1 MKKLIIF
8 SRHGLRYPLLK
19 YETMSGIIS
28 KEDINWD
35 FDEGMLTEKGELL
48 EFKLGLFL
56 RKYIK
61 KFGKKFDKIEF
72 SSNSIRRTVATARI
86 LASAMFPYREIDIKF
101 KDKNYNTMESDFN
114 IYLSSL
120 DINKE
125 KLRKLDEKL
134 IPEYTRLEEILNIDR
149 NTLVNIGSNIK
160 IGENGFL
167 MSDGAFKI
175 ATDIVDMYI
184 LKYFEGFNEEDI
196 FRSDNFYND
205 LEFLSEIKD
214 SLLDTIFG
222 DLDYINDSP
231 TEITKLIQSKIN
243 NDNDLDVIVGHDSNI
258 ATIFAKLGIDIKYK
272 ILEKYPIGAKLLFKV
287 YEDNSFDLELIYYNP
302 TSIRNM
308 DDNDPVI
315 VKLGE
320 RLKFEY

>member
-19 YETMSGIIS
+19 YESMQGIIS
-28 KEDINWD
+28 EKDVNWD
-35 FDEGMLTEKGELL
+35 FEEGMLTEKGEIL
-48 EFKLGLFL
+48 EFKMGIFL
-56 RKYIK
+56 RKYIE
-61 KFGKKFDKIEF
+61 KFGKKFKKIEF
-72 SSNSIRRTVATARI
+72 SSNSIKRTVATAKI
-86 LASAMFPYREIDIKF
+86 LATSMFPYREIEVKF
-101 KDKNYNTMESDFN
+101 KDKTFSTMEKDFN
-114 IYLSSL
+114 IYLDSL

-125 KLRKLDEKL
+125 KLKKLDYRLKPRYE
-134 IPEYTRLEEILNIDR
+134 RLEKILNIEDG
-149 NTLVNIGSNIK
+149 TFLNIGSNIK

-184 LKYFEGFNEEDI
+184 LKYFEGFKEQNI
-196 FRSDNFYND
+196 FKSDNFYKD
-205 LEFLSEIKD
+205 LEYISEIKD

-243 NDNDLDVIVGHDSNI
+243 SETDLDVIVGHDSNI
-258 ATIFAKLGIDIKYK
+258 ATIFAKLGINLDYK

-287 YEDNSFDLELIYYNP
+287 YDDNSFDLELIYYKP
-302 TSIRNM
+302 ESIRNM
-308 DDNDPVI
+308 NNDNPVI
-315 VKLGE
+315 VNLGE
-320 RLKFEY
+320 RLKF

>member
-19 YETMSGIIS
+19 YESMQGIIS
-28 KEDINWD
+28 EKDVNWD
-35 FDEGMLTEKGELL
+35 FEEGMLTEKGEIL
-48 EFKLGLFL
+48 EFKMGIFL
-56 RKYIK
+56 RKYIE
-61 KFGKKFDKIEF
+61 KFGKKLKKIEF
-72 SSNSIRRTVATARI
+72 SSNSIKRTVATAKI
-86 LASAMFPYREIDIKF
+86 LATSMFPYREIEIKF
-101 KDKNYNTMESDFN
+101 KDKTFSTMEKDFN
-114 IYLSSL
+114 IYLDSL

-125 KLRKLDEKL
+125 KLKKLDYRLKPQYE
-134 IPEYTRLEEILNIDR
+134 RLEKILNIEDG
-149 NTLVNIGSNIK
+149 TFLNIGSNIK

-184 LKYFEGFNEEDI
+184 LKYFEGFKEQNI
-196 FRSDNFYND
+196 FKSDNFYKD
-205 LEFLSEIKD
+205 LEYISEIKD

-243 NDNDLDVIVGHDSNI
+243 SETDLDVIVGHDSNI
-258 ATIFAKLGIDIKYK
+258 ATIFAKLGINLDYK

-287 YEDNSFDLELIYYNP
+287 YDDNSFDLELIYYKP
-302 TSIRNM
+302 ESIRNM
-308 DDNDPVI
+308 NNDNPVI
-315 VKLGE
+315 VNLGE
-320 RLKFEY
+320 RLKF

>member
-19 YETMSGIIS
+19 YESMQGIIS
-28 KEDINWD
+28 EKDVNWD
-35 FDEGMLTEKGELL
+35 FEEGMLTEKGEIL
-48 EFKLGLFL
+48 EFKMGIFL
-56 RKYIK
+56 RKYIE
-61 KFGKKFDKIEF
+61 KFGKKLKKIEF
-72 SSNSIRRTVATARI
+72 SSNSIKRTVATAKI
-86 LASAMFPYREIDIKF
+86 LATSMFPYREIEIKF
-101 KDKNYNTMESDFN
+101 KDKTFSTMEKDFN
-114 IYLSSL
+114 IYLDSL

-125 KLRKLDEKL
+125 KLKKLDYRLKPQYE
-134 IPEYTRLEEILNIDR
+134 RLEKILNIEDG
-149 NTLVNIGSNIK
+149 TFLNIGSNIK

-184 LKYFEGFNEEDI
+184 LKYFEGFKEQNI
-196 FRSDNFYND
+196 FKSDNFYKD
-205 LEFLSEIKD
+205 LEYISEIKD

-243 NDNDLDVIVGHDSNI
+243 SETDLDVIVGHDSNI
-258 ATIFAKLGIDIKYK
+258 ATIFAKLGINLDYK

-287 YEDNSFDLELIYYNP
+287 YDDNSFDLELIYYKP
-302 TSIRNM
+302 ESIRNM
-308 DDNDPVI
+308 NNDNPVI
-315 VKLGE
+315 LNLGE
-320 RLKFEY
+320 RLKF

>member
-19 YETMSGIIS
+19 YESMQGIIS
-28 KEDINWD
+28 EKDVNWD
-35 FDEGMLTEKGELL
+35 FEEGMLTEKGEIL
-48 EFKLGLFL
+48 EFKMGIFL
-56 RKYIK
+56 RKYIE
-61 KFGKKFDKIEF
+61 KFGKKFKKIEF
-72 SSNSIRRTVATARI
+72 SSNSIKRTVATAKI
-86 LASAMFPYREIDIKF
+86 LATSMFPYREIEIKF
-101 KDKNYNTMESDFN
+101 KDKTFSTMEKDFN
-114 IYLSSL
+114 IYLDSL

-125 KLRKLDEKL
+125 KLKKLDYRLKPQYE
-134 IPEYTRLEEILNIDR
+134 RLEKILNIEDG
-149 NTLVNIGSNIK
+149 TFLNIGSNIK

-184 LKYFEGFNEEDI
+184 LKYFEGFKEQNI
-196 FRSDNFYND
+196 FKSDNFYKD
-205 LEFLSEIKD
+205 LEYISEIKD

-243 NDNDLDVIVGHDSNI
+243 SETDLDVIVGHDSNI
-258 ATIFAKLGIDIKYK
+258 ATIFAKLGINLDYK

-287 YEDNSFDLELIYYNP
+287 YDDNSFDLELIYYKP
-302 TSIRNM
+302 ESIRNM
-308 DDNDPVI
+308 NNDNPVI
-315 VKLGE
+315 VNLGE
-320 RLKFEY
+320 RLKF

>member
-19 YETMSGIIS
+19 YESMQGIIS
-28 KEDINWD
+28 EKDVNWD
-35 FDEGMLTEKGELL
+35 FEEGMLTEKGEIL
-48 EFKLGLFL
+48 EFKMGIFL
-56 RKYIK
+56 RKYIE
-61 KFGKKFDKIEF
+61 KFGKKLKKIEF
-72 SSNSIRRTVATARI
+72 SSNSIKRTVATAKI
-86 LASAMFPYREIDIKF
+86 LATSMFPYREIEIKF
-101 KDKNYNTMESDFN
+101 KDKTFSTMEKDFN
-114 IYLSSL
+114 IYLDSL

-125 KLRKLDEKL
+125 KLKKLDYRLKPQYE
-134 IPEYTRLEEILNIDR
+134 RLEKILNIEDG
-149 NTLVNIGSNIK
+149 TFLNIGSNIK

-184 LKYFEGFNEEDI
+184 LKYFEGFKEQNI
-196 FRSDNFYND
+196 FKSDNFYKD
-205 LEFLSEIKD
+205 LEYISEIKD

-243 NDNDLDVIVGHDSNI
+243 SEIDLDVIVGHDSNI
-258 ATIFAKLGIDIKYK
+258 ATIFAKLGINLDYK

-287 YEDNSFDLELIYYNP
+287 YDDNSFDLELIYYKP
-302 TSIRNM
+302 ESIRNM
-308 DDNDPVI
+308 NNDNPVI
-315 VKLGE
+315 VNLGE
-320 RLKFEY
+320 RLKF

>member
-19 YETMSGIIS
+19 YESMQGIIS
-28 KEDINWD
+28 EKDVNWD
-35 FDEGMLTEKGELL
+35 FEEGMLTEKGEIL
-48 EFKLGLFL
+48 EFKMGIFL
-56 RKYIK
+56 RKYIE
-61 KFGKKFDKIEF
+61 KFGKKFKKIEF
-72 SSNSIRRTVATARI
+72 SSNSIKRTVATAKI
-86 LASAMFPYREIDIKF
+86 LATSMFPYREIEVKF
-101 KDKNYNTMESDFN
+101 KDKTFSTMEKDFN
-114 IYLSSL
+114 IYLDSL

-125 KLRKLDEKL
+125 KLKKLDYRLKPQYE
-134 IPEYTRLEEILNIDR
+134 RLEKILNIEDG
-149 NTLVNIGSNIK
+149 TFLNIGSNIK

-184 LKYFEGFNEEDI
+184 LKYFEGFKEQNI
-196 FRSDNFYND
+196 FKSDNFYKD
-205 LEFLSEIKD
+205 LEYISEIKD

-243 NDNDLDVIVGHDSNI
+243 SETDLDVIVGHDSNI
-258 ATIFAKLGIDIKYK
+258 ATIFAKLGINLDYK

-287 YEDNSFDLELIYYNP
+287 YDDNSFDLELIYYKP
-302 TSIRNM
+302 ESIRNM
-308 DDNDPVI
+308 NNDNPVI
-315 VKLGE
+315 VNLGE
-320 RLKFEY
+320 RLKF

>member
-19 YETMSGIIS
+19 YESMQGIIS
-28 KEDINWD
+28 EKDVNWD
-35 FDEGMLTEKGELL
+35 FEEGMLTEKGEIL
-48 EFKLGLFL
+48 EFKMGIFL
-56 RKYIK
+56 RKYIE
-61 KFGKKFDKIEF
+61 KFDKKLKKIEF
-72 SSNSIRRTVATARI
+72 SSNSIKRTVATAKI
-86 LASAMFPYREIDIKF
+86 LATSMFPYREIEVKF
-101 KDKNYNTMESDFN
+101 KDKTFSTMEKDFN
-114 IYLSSL
+114 IYLDSL

-125 KLRKLDEKL
+125 KLKKLDYRLKPQYE
-134 IPEYTRLEEILNIDR
+134 RLEKILNIEDG
-149 NTLVNIGSNIK
+149 TFLNIGSNIK

-184 LKYFEGFNEEDI
+184 LKYFEGFKEQNI
-196 FRSDNFYND
+196 FKSDNFYKD
-205 LEFLSEIKD
+205 LEYISEIKD

-243 NDNDLDVIVGHDSNI
+243 SETDLDVIVGHDSNI
-258 ATIFAKLGIDIKYK
+258 ATIFAKLGINLDYK

-287 YEDNSFDLELIYYNP
+287 YDDNSFDLELIYYKP
-302 TSIRNM
+302 ESIRNM
-308 DDNDPVI
+308 NNDNPVI
-315 VKLGE
+315 VNLGE
-320 RLKFEY
+320 RLKF

>member
-19 YETMSGIIS
+19 YESMQGIIS
-28 KEDINWD
+28 EKDVNWD
-35 FDEGMLTEKGELL
+35 FEEGMLTEKGEIL
-48 EFKLGLFL
+48 EFKMGIFL
-56 RKYIK
+56 RKYIE
-61 KFGKKFDKIEF
+61 KFGKKLKKIEF
-72 SSNSIRRTVATARI
+72 SSNSIKRTVATAKI
-86 LASAMFPYREIDIKF
+86 LATSMFPYREIEIKF
-101 KDKNYNTMESDFN
+101 KDKTFSTMEKDFN
-114 IYLSSL
+114 IYLDSL

-125 KLRKLDEKL
+125 KLKKLDYRLKPQYE
-134 IPEYTRLEEILNIDR
+134 RLEKILNIEDG
-149 NTLVNIGSNIK
+149 TFLNIGSNIK

-184 LKYFEGFNEEDI
+184 LKYFEGFKEQNI
-196 FRSDNFYND
+196 FKSDNFYKD
-205 LEFLSEIKD
+205 LEYISEIKD

-243 NDNDLDVIVGHDSNI
+243 SETDLDVIVGHDSNI
-258 ATIFAKLGIDIKYK
+258 ATIFAKLGINLDYK

-287 YEDNSFDLELIYYNP
+287 YDDNSFDLELIYYKP
-302 TSIRNM
+302 ESIRNM
-308 DDNDPVI
+308 NNDNPVI
-315 VKLGE
+315 VNLGE
-320 RLKFEY
+320 RLTFD

>member
-19 YETMSGIIS
+19 YESMQGIIS
-28 KEDINWD
+28 EKDVNWD
-35 FDEGMLTEKGELL
+35 FEEGMLTEKGEIL
-48 EFKLGLFL
+48 EFKMGIFL
-56 RKYIK
+56 RKYIEKFYK
-61 KFGKKFDKIEF
+61 KLKKIEF
-72 SSNSIRRTVATARI
+72 SSNSIKRTVATAKI
-86 LASAMFPYREIDIKF
+86 LATSMFPYREIEVKF
-101 KDKNYNTMESDFN
+101 KDKTFSTMEKDFN
-114 IYLSSL
+114 IYLDSL

-125 KLRKLDEKL
+125 KLKKLDYRLKPQYE
-134 IPEYTRLEEILNIDR
+134 RLEKILNIEDG
-149 NTLVNIGSNIK
+149 TFLNIGSNIK

-184 LKYFEGFNEEDI
+184 LKYFEGFKEQNI
-196 FRSDNFYND
+196 FKSDNFYKD
-205 LEFLSEIKD
+205 LEYISEIKD

-243 NDNDLDVIVGHDSNI
+243 SETDLDVIVGHDSNI
-258 ATIFAKLGIDIKYK
+258 ATIFAKLGINLDYK

-287 YEDNSFDLELIYYNP
+287 YDDNSFDLELIYYKP
-302 TSIRNM
+302 ESIRNM
-308 DDNDPVI
+308 NNDNPVI
-315 VKLGE
+315 VNLGE
-320 RLKFEY
+320 RLKF

>member
-19 YETMSGIIS
+19 YESMQGIIS
-28 KEDINWD
+28 EKDVNWD
-35 FDEGMLTEKGELL
+35 FEEGMLTEKGEIL
-48 EFKLGLFL
+48 EFKMGIFL
-56 RKYIK
+56 RKYIE
-61 KFGKKFDKIEF
+61 KFGKKLKKIEF
-72 SSNSIRRTVATARI
+72 SSNSIKRTVATAKI
-86 LASAMFPYREIDIKF
+86 LATSMFPYREIEVKF
-101 KDKNYNTMESDFN
+101 KDKTFSTMEKDFN
-114 IYLSSL
+114 IYLDSL

-125 KLRKLDEKL
+125 KLKKLDYRLKPQYE
-134 IPEYTRLEEILNIDR
+134 RLEKILNIEDG
-149 NTLVNIGSNIK
+149 TFLNIGSNIK

-184 LKYFEGFNEEDI
+184 LKYFEGFKEQNI
-196 FRSDNFYND
+196 FKSDNFYKD
-205 LEFLSEIKD
+205 LEYISEIKD

-243 NDNDLDVIVGHDSNI
+243 SETDLDVIVGHDSNI
-258 ATIFAKLGIDIKYK
+258 ATIFAKLGINLDYK

-287 YEDNSFDLELIYYNP
+287 YDDNSFDLELIYYKP
-302 TSIRNM
+302 ESIRNM
-308 DDNDPVI
+308 NNDNPVI
-315 VKLGE
+315 VNLGE
-320 RLKFEY
+320 RLKF

>member
-19 YETMSGIIS
+19 YESMQGIIS
-28 KEDINWD
+28 EKDVNWD
-35 FDEGMLTEKGELL
+35 FEEGMLTEKGEIL
-48 EFKLGLFL
+48 EFKMGIFL
-56 RKYIK
+56 RKYIE
-61 KFGKKFDKIEF
+61 KFGKKLKKIEF
-72 SSNSIRRTVATARI
+72 ISNSIKRTVATAKI
-86 LASAMFPYREIDIKF
+86 LATSMFPYREIEIKF
-101 KDKNYNTMESDFN
+101 KDKTFSTMEKDFN
-114 IYLSSL
+114 IYLDSL

-125 KLRKLDEKL
+125 KLKKLDYRLKPQYE
-134 IPEYTRLEEILNIDR
+134 RLEKILNIEDG
-149 NTLVNIGSNIK
+149 TFLNIGSNIK

-184 LKYFEGFNEEDI
+184 LKYFEGFKEQNI
-196 FRSDNFYND
+196 FKSDNFYKD
-205 LEFLSEIKD
+205 LEYISEIKD

-243 NDNDLDVIVGHDSNI
+243 SETDLDVIVGHDSNI
-258 ATIFAKLGIDIKYK
+258 ATIFAKLGINLDYK

-287 YEDNSFDLELIYYNP
+287 YDDNSFDLELIYYKP
-302 TSIRNM
+302 ESIRNM
-308 DDNDPVI
+308 NNDNPVI
-315 VKLGE
+315 VNLGE
-320 RLKFEY
+320 RLKF

>member
-19 YETMSGIIS
+19 YESMQGIIS
-28 KEDINWD
+28 EKDVNWD
-35 FDEGMLTEKGELL
+35 FEEGILTEKGEIL
-48 EFKLGLFL
+48 EFKMGIFL
-56 RKYIK
+56 RKYIE
-61 KFGKKFDKIEF
+61 KFGKKLKKIEF
-72 SSNSIRRTVATARI
+72 SSNSIKRTVATAKI
-86 LASAMFPYREIDIKF
+86 LATSMFPYREIEVKF
-101 KDKNYNTMESDFN
+101 KDKTFSTMEKDFN
-114 IYLSSL
+114 IYLDSL

-125 KLRKLDEKL
+125 KLKKLDYRLKPQYE
-134 IPEYTRLEEILNIDR
+134 RLEKILNIEDG
-149 NTLVNIGSNIK
+149 TFLNIGSNIK

-184 LKYFEGFNEEDI
+184 LKYFEGFKEQNI
-196 FRSDNFYND
+196 FKSDNFYKD
-205 LEFLSEIKD
+205 LEYISEIKD

-243 NDNDLDVIVGHDSNI
+243 SETDLDVIVGHDSNI
-258 ATIFAKLGIDIKYK
+258 ATIFAKLGINLDYK

-287 YEDNSFDLELIYYNP
+287 YDDNSFDLELIYYKP
-302 TSIRNM
+302 ESIRNM
-308 DDNDPVI
+308 NNDNPVI
-315 VKLGE
+315 VNLGE
-320 RLKFEY
+320 RLTFD

>member
-19 YETMSGIIS
+19 YESMQGIIS
-28 KEDINWD
+28 EKDVNWD
-35 FDEGMLTEKGELL
+35 FEEGMLTEKGEIL
-48 EFKLGLFL
+48 EFKMGIFL
-56 RKYIK
+56 RKYIE
-61 KFGKKFDKIEF
+61 KFGKKLKKIEF
-72 SSNSIRRTVATARI
+72 SSNSIKRTVATAKI
-86 LASAMFPYREIDIKF
+86 LATSMFPYREIEIKF
-101 KDKNYNTMESDFN
+101 KYKTFSTMEKDFN
-114 IYLSSL
+114 IYLDSL

-125 KLRKLDEKL
+125 KLKKLDYRLKPQYE
-134 IPEYTRLEEILNIDR
+134 RLEKILNIEDG
-149 NTLVNIGSNIK
+149 TFLNIGSNIK

-184 LKYFEGFNEEDI
+184 LKYFEGFKEQNI
-196 FRSDNFYND
+196 FKSDNFYKD
-205 LEFLSEIKD
+205 LEYISEIKD

-243 NDNDLDVIVGHDSNI
+243 SETDLDVIVGHDSNI
-258 ATIFAKLGIDIKYK
+258 ATIFAKLGINLDYK

-287 YEDNSFDLELIYYNP
+287 YDDNSFDLELIYYKP
-302 TSIRNM
+302 ESIRNM
-308 DDNDPVI
+308 NNDNPVI
-315 VKLGE
+315 VNLGE
-320 RLKFEY
+320 RLKF

>member
-19 YETMSGIIS
+19 YESMQGIIS
-28 KEDINWD
+28 EKDVNWD
-35 FDEGMLTEKGELL
+35 FEEGMLTEKGEIL
-48 EFKLGLFL
+48 EFKMGIFL
-56 RKYIK
+56 RKYIE
-61 KFGKKFDKIEF
+61 KFGEKLKKIEF
-72 SSNSIRRTVATARI
+72 SSNSIKRTVATAKI
-86 LASAMFPYREIDIKF
+86 LATSMFPYREIEVKF
-101 KDKNYNTMESDFN
+101 KDKTFSTMEKDFN
-114 IYLSSL
+114 IYLDSL

-125 KLRKLDEKL
+125 KLKKLDYRLKPQYE
-134 IPEYTRLEEILNIDR
+134 RLEKILNIEDG
-149 NTLVNIGSNIK
+149 TFLNIGSNIK

-184 LKYFEGFNEEDI
+184 LKYFEGFKEQNI
-196 FRSDNFYND
+196 FKSDNFYKD
-205 LEFLSEIKD
+205 LEYISEIKD

-243 NDNDLDVIVGHDSNI
+243 SETDLDVIVGHDSNI
-258 ATIFAKLGIDIKYK
+258 ATIFAKLGINLDYK

-287 YEDNSFDLELIYYNP
+287 YDDNSFDLELIYYKP
-302 TSIRNM
+302 ESIRNM
-308 DDNDPVI
+308 NNDNPVI
-315 VKLGE
+315 VNLGE
-320 RLKFEY
+320 RLTFD

>member
-19 YETMSGIIS
+19 YESMQGIIS
-28 KEDINWD
+28 EKDVNWD
-35 FDEGMLTEKGELL
+35 FEEGMLTEKGEIL
-48 EFKLGLFL
+48 EFKMGIFL
-56 RKYIK
+56 RKYIE
-61 KFGKKFDKIEF
+61 KFGKKLKKIEF
-72 SSNSIRRTVATARI
+72 SSNSIKRTVATAKI
-86 LASAMFPYREIDIKF
+86 LATSMFPYREIEVKF
-101 KDKNYNTMESDFN
+101 KDKTFSTMEKDFN
-114 IYLSSL
+114 IYLDSL

-125 KLRKLDEKL
+125 KLKKLDYRLKPQYEKL
-134 IPEYTRLEEILNIDR
+134 EKILNIEDG
-149 NTLVNIGSNIK
+149 TFLNIGSNIK

-184 LKYFEGFNEEDI
+184 LKYFEGFKEQNI
-196 FRSDNFYND
+196 FKSDNFYKD
-205 LEFLSEIKD
+205 LEYISEIKD

-243 NDNDLDVIVGHDSNI
+243 SETDLDVIVGHDSNI
-258 ATIFAKLGIDIKYK
+258 ATIFAKLGINLDYK

-287 YEDNSFDLELIYYNP
+287 YDDNSFDLELIYYKP
-302 TSIRNM
+302 ESIRNM
-308 DDNDPVI
+308 NNDNPVI
-315 VKLGE
+315 VNLGE
-320 RLKFEY
+320 RLKF

>member
-19 YETMSGIIS
+19 YESMQGIIS
-28 KEDINWD
+28 EKDVNWD
-35 FDEGMLTEKGELL
+35 FEEGMLTEKGEIL
-48 EFKLGLFL
+48 EFKMGIFL
-56 RKYIK
+56 RKYIE
-61 KFGKKFDKIEF
+61 KFGNKLNKIEF
-72 SSNSIRRTVATARI
+72 SSNSIKRTVATAKI
-86 LASAMFPYREIDIKF
+86 LATSMFPYREIEVKF
-101 KDKNYNTMESDFN
+101 KDKTFSTMEKDFN
-114 IYLSSL
+114 IYLGSL

-125 KLRKLDEKL
+125 KLKKLDDRLKPQYE
-134 IPEYTRLEEILNIDR
+134 RLEKILNIEDG
-149 NTLVNIGSNIK
+149 TFLNIGSNIK

-184 LKYFEGFNEEDI
+184 LKYFEGFKEKNI
-196 FRSDNFYND
+196 FKSDNFYKD
-205 LEFLSEIKD
+205 LEYISEIKD

-243 NDNDLDVIVGHDSNI
+243 SETDLDVIVGHDSNI
-258 ATIFAKLGIDIKYK
+258 ATIFAKLGINLDYK

-287 YEDNSFDLELIYYNP
+287 YDDNSFDLELIYYKP
-302 TSIRNM
+302 ESIRTMN
-308 DDNDPVI
+308 NDSPVI
-315 VKLGE
+315 LNLGE
-320 RLKFEY
+320 RLTF

>member
-19 YETMSGIIS
+19 YESMQGIIS
-28 KEDINWD
+28 EKDVNWD
-35 FDEGMLTEKGELL
+35 FEEGMLTEKGEIL
-48 EFKLGLFL
+48 EFKMGIFL
-56 RKYIK
+56 RKYIE
-61 KFGKKFDKIEF
+61 KFGKKLKKIEF
-72 SSNSIRRTVATARI
+72 ISNSIKRTVATAKI
-86 LASAMFPYREIDIKF
+86 LATSMFPYREIEIKF
-101 KDKNYNTMESDFN
+101 KDKTFSTMEKDFN
-114 IYLSSL
+114 IYLDSL

-125 KLRKLDEKL
+125 KLKKLDYRLKPQYE
-134 IPEYTRLEEILNIDR
+134 RLEKILNIEDG
-149 NTLVNIGSNIK
+149 TFLNIGSNIK

-184 LKYFEGFNEEDI
+184 LKYFEGFKEEDI
-196 FRSDNFYND
+196 FKSSNFYKD
-205 LEFLSEIKD
+205 LEYISEIKD

-243 NDNDLDVIVGHDSNI
+243 SETDLDVIVGHDSNI
-258 ATIFAKLGIDIKYK
+258 ATIFAKLGINLDYK

-287 YEDNSFDLELIYYNP
+287 YDDNSFDLELIYYKP
-302 TSIRNM
+302 ESIRNM
-308 DDNDPVI
+308 NNDNPVI
-315 VKLGE
+315 VNLGE
-320 RLKFEY
+320 RLKF

>member
-19 YETMSGIIS
+19 YESMQGIIS
-28 KEDINWD
+28 EKDVNWD
-35 FDEGMLTEKGELL
+35 FEEGMLTEKGEIL
-48 EFKLGLFL
+48 EFKMGIFL
-56 RKYIK
+56 RKYIE
-61 KFGKKFDKIEF
+61 KFGNKLNKIEF
-72 SSNSIRRTVATARI
+72 SSNSIKRTVATAKI
-86 LASAMFPYREIDIKF
+86 LATSMFPYREIEVKF
-101 KDKNYNTMESDFN
+101 KDKTFSTMEKDFN
-114 IYLSSL
+114 IYLGSL

-125 KLRKLDEKL
+125 KLKKLDDRLKPQYE
-134 IPEYTRLEEILNIDR
+134 RLEKILNIEDG
-149 NTLVNIGSNIK
+149 TFLNIGSNIK

-184 LKYFEGFNEEDI
+184 LKYFEGFKEKNI
-196 FRSDNFYND
+196 FKSDNFYKD
-205 LEFLSEIKD
+205 LEYISEIKD

-243 NDNDLDVIVGHDSNI
+243 SETDLDVIVGHDSNI
-258 ATIFAKLGIDIKYK
+258 ATIFAKLGINLDYK

-287 YEDNSFDLELIYYNP
+287 YDDNSFDLELIYYKP
-302 TSIRNM
+302 ESIRTMN
-308 DDNDPVI
+308 NDSPVI
-315 VKLGE
+315 LNLGE
-320 RLKFEY
+320 RLKF

>member
-19 YETMSGIIS
+19 YESMQGIIS
-28 KEDINWD
+28 EKDVNWD
-35 FDEGMLTEKGELL
+35 FEEGMLTEKGEIL
-48 EFKLGLFL
+48 EFKMGIFL
-56 RKYIK
+56 RKYIE
-61 KFGKKFDKIEF
+61 KFGKKLKKIEF
-72 SSNSIRRTVATARI
+72 ISNSIKRTVATAKI
-86 LASAMFPYREIDIKF
+86 LATSMFPYREIEVKF
-101 KDKNYNTMESDFN
+101 KDKTFSTMEKDFN
-114 IYLSSL
+114 IYLDSL

-125 KLRKLDEKL
+125 KLKKLDYRLKPQYE
-134 IPEYTRLEEILNIDR
+134 RLEKILNIEDG
-149 NTLVNIGSNIK
+149 TFLNIGSNIK

-184 LKYFEGFNEEDI
+184 LKYFEGFKEQNI
-196 FRSDNFYND
+196 FKSDNFYKD
-205 LEFLSEIKD
+205 LEYISEIKD

-243 NDNDLDVIVGHDSNI
+243 SETDLDVIVGHDSNI
-258 ATIFAKLGIDIKYK
+258 ATIFAKLGINLDYK

-287 YEDNSFDLELIYYNP
+287 YDDNSFDLELIYYKP
-302 TSIRNM
+302 ESIRNM
-308 DDNDPVI
+308 NNDNPVI
-315 VKLGE
+315 VNLGE
-320 RLKFEY
+320 RLKF

>member
-19 YETMSGIIS
+19 YESMQGIIS
-28 KEDINWD
+28 EKDVNWD
-35 FDEGMLTEKGELL
+35 FEEGMLTEKGEIL
-48 EFKLGLFL
+48 EFKMGIFL
-56 RKYIK
+56 RKYIE
-61 KFGKKFDKIEF
+61 KFGKKLKKIEF
-72 SSNSIRRTVATARI
+72 SSNSIKRTVATAKI
-86 LASAMFPYREIDIKF
+86 LATSMFPYREIEVKF
-101 KDKNYNTMESDFN
+101 KDKTFSTMEKDFN
-114 IYLSSL
+114 IYLDSL

-125 KLRKLDEKL
+125 KLKKLDYRLKPQYE
-134 IPEYTRLEEILNIDR
+134 RLEKILNIEDG
-149 NTLVNIGSNIK
+149 TFLNIGSNIK

-184 LKYFEGFNEEDI
+184 LKYFEGFKEQNI
-196 FRSDNFYND
+196 FKSDNFYKD
-205 LEFLSEIKD
+205 LEYISEIKD

-243 NDNDLDVIVGHDSNI
+243 SETDLDVIVGHDSNI
-258 ATIFAKLGIDIKYK
+258 ATIFAKLGINLDYK

-287 YEDNSFDLELIYYNP
+287 YDDNSFDLELIYYKP
-302 TSIRNM
+302 ESIRNM
-308 DDNDPVI
+308 NNDNPVI
-315 VKLGE
+315 VNLGE
-320 RLKFEY
+320 RLTFD

>member
-19 YETMSGIIS
+19 YESMQGIIS
-28 KEDINWD
+28 KKDVNWD
-35 FDEGMLTEKGELL
+35 FEEGMLTEKGEIL
-48 EFKLGLFL
+48 EFKMGIFL
-56 RKYIK
+56 RKYIE
-61 KFGKKFDKIEF
+61 KFGKKFKKIEF
-72 SSNSIRRTVATARI
+72 SSNSIKRTVATAKI
-86 LASAMFPYREIDIKF
+86 LATSMFPYREIEVKF
-101 KDKNYNTMESDFN
+101 KDKTFSTMEKDFN
-114 IYLSSL
+114 IYLDSL

-125 KLRKLDEKL
+125 KLKKLDYRLKPQYE
-134 IPEYTRLEEILNIDR
+134 RLEKILNIEDG
-149 NTLVNIGSNIK
+149 TFLNIGSNIK

-184 LKYFEGFNEEDI
+184 LKYFEGFKEQNI
-196 FRSDNFYND
+196 FKSDNFYKD
-205 LEFLSEIKD
+205 LEYISEIKD

-243 NDNDLDVIVGHDSNI
+243 SETDLDVIVGHDSNI
-258 ATIFAKLGIDIKYK
+258 ATIFAKLGINLDYK

-287 YEDNSFDLELIYYNP
+287 YDDNSFDLELIYYKP
-302 TSIRNM
+302 ESIRNM
-308 DDNDPVI
+308 NNDNPVI
-315 VKLGE
+315 VNLGE
-320 RLKFEY
+320 RLKF